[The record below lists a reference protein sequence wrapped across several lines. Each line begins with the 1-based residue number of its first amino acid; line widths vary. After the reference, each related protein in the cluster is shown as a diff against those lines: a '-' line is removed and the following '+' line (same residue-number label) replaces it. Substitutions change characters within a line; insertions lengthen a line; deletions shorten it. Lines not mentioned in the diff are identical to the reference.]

1 MWKSKRLRRR
11 RKAKKEKYTKQL
23 KYAPKQMEL
32 ANKEGLA
39 HQLKFAAL
47 HQIQEKLDKV
57 RKQTKNHE
65 KALINIQRIEEM
77 LGKITITIK

>member
-1 MWKSKRLRRR
+1 
-11 RKAKKEKYTKQL
+11 
-23 KYAPKQMEL
+23 MEL
-32 ANKEGLA
+32 TNKEGLA

-47 HQIQEKLDKV
+47 HQIREKRDKV

-77 LGKITITIK
+77 LRNNNYNQVERKEKNEEIKRLYYSNVPDLVRDIR